1 MNLTYL
7 NNGDKTLE
15 TKTGQLSKT
24 RTDDMGYAKEFTKM
38 VTEERNSRT
47 NDLDIL
53 DTKELVNRV
62 QKEDFEVAQAV
73 EKVNPEIAVAVDLIV
88 DKIKSGG
95 RLIYFGAGTSGRL
108 GVLDATECHPTFG
121 VDRQMVQACIAGGK
135 EAMFVSFEN
144 AEDSRELGEQDAI
157 NIKITAKDAV
167 VGITASGRTPYV
179 IAALEMAKKE
189 GAATIGIV
197 NNFESP
203 LNKVCDVVI
212 APVVGP
218 EALTGSTRMKAGTA
232 QKMVLN
238 LLSTCT
244 MVRLGKV
251 YENLMVDLKPTNEKL
266 RERAVSIIALICDVQ
281 RPIAEGALVASN
293 GQAKTAILML
303 KRKIGRVQAEELIL
317 KSGSSLRKS
326 LVAEVGQS

>member
-1 MNLTYL
+1 
-7 NNGDKTLE
+7 
-15 TKTGQLSKT
+15 
-24 RTDDMGYAKEFTKM
+24 
-38 VTEERNSRT
+38 
-47 NDLDIL
+47 
-53 DTKELVNRV
+53 
-62 QKEDFEVAQAV
+62 
-73 EKVNPEIAVAVDLIV
+73 
-88 DKIKSGG
+88 
-95 RLIYFGAGTSGRL
+95 
-108 GVLDATECHPTFG
+108 
-121 VDRQMVQACIAGGK
+121 
-135 EAMFVSFEN
+135 MFVSFEN

-157 NIKITAKDAV
+157 NVKITAKDAV

-189 GAATIGIV
+189 GAATIGLV

-303 KRKIGRVQAEELIL
+303 KRKIGRVQAEELIS

-326 LVAEVGQS
+326 LVAEVEHS